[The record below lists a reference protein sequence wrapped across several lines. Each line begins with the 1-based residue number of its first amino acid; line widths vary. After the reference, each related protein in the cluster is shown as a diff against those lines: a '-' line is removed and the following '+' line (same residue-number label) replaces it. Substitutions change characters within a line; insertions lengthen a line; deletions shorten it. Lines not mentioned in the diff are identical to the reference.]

1 MTRFSPGR
9 LLSAR
14 SRRGWI
20 LVAVGS
26 ATLLAGCH
34 AKPAGQVVAT
44 VNGDEITLTELNA
57 ELANIQPP
65 PGVDKQT
72 LQRQAL
78 ERIVERK
85 LLAGAARQ
93 DGMDQ
98 NPEFIVRRQQL
109 EDALLV
115 QLMAQKIA
123 GGIKL
128 PPAGDIDKFIADNS
142 NMFAGRTIF
151 TVDQLQFDTP
161 ARDDYL
167 KQLAATHS
175 MADVI
180 ATLDKLAI
188 KYQRHNA
195 QVDSATVPPQAL
207 DQIHKLPTGE
217 PFIVPAGG
225 KVTVSVITGSQP
237 APPAADVARP
247 MAINAVRNKQL
258 GTQLQQRLSAERA
271 KAQIQ
276 YGQGFGPPPKPGQ
289 ASPPK
294 SAAPSK

>member
-1 MTRFSPGR
+1 MTRFPPGR
-9 LLSAR
+9 LLSSGR
-14 SRRGWI
+14 GRGWI

-34 AKPAGQVVAT
+34 AKPGGQVVAT

-57 ELANIQPP
+57 ELGNSQPP
-65 PGVDKQT
+65 PGADKQL
-72 LQRQAL
+72 LQKQAL

-93 DGMDQ
+93 DGIDQ
-98 NPEFIVRRQQL
+98 NPEYIVRRQQL
-109 EDALLV
+109 DDALLV
-115 QLMAQKIA
+115 QMMAQKIA
-123 GGIKL
+123 GGIKV

-151 TVDQLQFDTP
+151 AVDQLQFDTP
-161 ARDDYL
+161 SRDDYL

-180 ATLDKLAI
+180 AVLDRLAI
-188 KYQRHNA
+188 KYQRQNA
-195 QVDSATVPPQAL
+195 QVDSAMVPPPMLA
-207 DQIHKLPTGE
+207 QIRKVPAGE

-225 KVTVSVITGSQP
+225 KVTVSVITGTQP
-237 APPAADVARP
+237 APLASDVARP
-247 MAINAVRNKQL
+247 MAINAVRNNQL
-258 GTQLQQRLSAERA
+258 GKQLQQRLAAERA

-276 YGQGFGPPPKPGQ
+276 YQSGFGPPPAPG
-289 ASPPK
+289 AATPPK
-294 SAAPSK
+294 SGAPAK